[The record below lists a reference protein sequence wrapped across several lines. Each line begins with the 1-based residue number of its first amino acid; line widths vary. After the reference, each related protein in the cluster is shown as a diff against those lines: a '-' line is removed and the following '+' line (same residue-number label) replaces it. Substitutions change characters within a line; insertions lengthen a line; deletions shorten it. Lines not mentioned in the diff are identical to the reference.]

1 MFSSS
6 TGVLGYT
13 KITGITPENHDSCEL
28 RKISDTEL
36 NFLTIKPI
44 QKQSP

>member
-1 MFSSS
+1 MFYSLTS
-6 TGVLGYT
+6 GLRYT
-13 KITGITPENHDSCEL
+13 KIYSDHSGGEPERCEL

-44 QKQSP
+44 L